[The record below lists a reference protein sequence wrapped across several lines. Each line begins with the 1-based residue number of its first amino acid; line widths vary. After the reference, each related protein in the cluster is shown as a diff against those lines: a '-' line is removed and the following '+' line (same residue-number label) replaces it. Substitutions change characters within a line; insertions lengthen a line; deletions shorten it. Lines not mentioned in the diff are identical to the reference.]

1 MIKQTDRP
9 GRGPLAGIM
18 QGLTGVIIFSGSLPA
33 TRIAVQQMDPLF
45 LTFCRAAIAGLLA
58 LLLVFRQRDRWT
70 RLNRRDIAGLVT
82 VAAGVVIGFPLL
94 SALAL
99 QQMSASHSI
108 IFLALLPLMTALFAV
123 LLGAERPAIRFWV
136 SAFCGSALVGGF
148 SVSQPGSGSLQGDAL
163 MLAAVVVCGL
173 GYAEGARLS
182 RRFGGLQVI
191 CLALIF
197 CLPLTLPVSLLT
209 RPLSF
214 TDISIS
220 GQLALGYVS
229 LFSMLIGFIFWYQG
243 LATGGIAVV
252 GQLQLLQ
259 PFFGLILSALLLR
272 ETITLPVLAVTAGV
286 IVCVALARR

>member
-1 MIKQTDRP
+1 
-9 GRGPLAGIM
+9 
-18 QGLTGVIIFSGSLPA
+18 
-33 TRIAVQQMDPLF
+33 MDPLF

-58 LLLVFRQRDRWT
+58 LILVFRSRHHRPK
-70 RLNRRDIAGLVT
+70 LKRRDITGLLM

-99 QQMSASHSI
+99 QQMSTSHSI

-123 LLGAERPAIRFWV
+123 LLGAERPSPRFWV
-136 SAFCGSALVGGF
+136 CALCGSALVGGF

-173 GYAEGARLS
+173 GYVEGARLA

-197 CLPLTLPVSLLT
+197 SLPLTLPVSLLT

-229 LFSMLIGFIFWYQG
+229 LFSMLIGFVFWYQG
-243 LATGGIAVV
+243 LASGGIAAV

-259 PFFGLILSALLLR
+259 PCFGLILSALLLR

-286 IVCVALARR
+286 IICVAVARR

>member
-1 MIKQTDRP
+1 MNKQADCP
-9 GRGPLAGIM
+9 GSTPLAGIL

-58 LLLVFRQRDRWT
+58 LLLVFRRRAHRTKLD
-70 RLNRRDIAGLVT
+70 RRDICGLLT

-108 IFLALLPLMTALFAV
+108 IFLALLPLMTALCAV
-123 LLGAERPAIRFWV
+123 LLGAERPAFRFWI
-136 SAFCGSALVGGF
+136 AALCGSALVGSF

-163 MLAAVVVCGL
+163 MLAAVAVCGL

-182 RRFGGLQVI
+182 RRLGGLQVI

-209 RPLSF
+209 CPLSL
-214 TDISIS
+214 TDISIR

-259 PFFGLILSALLLR
+259 PFFGLMLSALLLG
-272 ETITLPVLAVTAGV
+272 ETLTLQVLAVTAGV
-286 IVCVALARR
+286 IVCVVIARR